1 MEQKVAIMRLKVD
14 LQCRKCC
21 KKVKKILC
29 KYPQIRDQIYDE
41 KNGIVTIRVVCCS
54 PEKVRDNI
62 CCQGGGTIKSI
73 EIVEPPKP
81 KPAPPK
87 EQEKKP
93 VAPIAQ
99 PGPPKQ
105 NPSPAPAPAPAPAQ
119 APAPLPSAAAPA
131 VMFPQTAPMSILAYP
146 SPVVPYGHVYG
157 PGQGGPPQFYG
168 RPVYDSYGWSGPC
181 YVGHHHDCLREEE
194 ASTCTIS

>member
-81 KPAPPK
+81 K
-87 EQEKKP
+87 
-93 VAPIAQ
+93 
-99 PGPPKQ
+99 
-105 NPSPAPAPAPAPAQ
+105 PAPAQ

>member
-1 MEQKVAIMRLKVD
+1 MKLKVD

-29 KYPQIRDQIYDE
+29 KYSQIRDQLYDE

-73 EIVEPPKP
+73 EIVQPPK
-81 KPAPPK
+81 PK

-93 VAPIAQ
+93 EAEIKPKAQ
-99 PGPPKQ
+99 PGPPIVIQPKQ
-105 NPSPAPAPAPAPAQ
+105 TKPNPTPAPAPALAPAPAPAPT
-119 APAPLPSAAAPA
+119 AAAPA
-131 VMFPQTAPMSILAYP
+131 VIFPHTTPMSILSYP
-146 SPVVPYGHVYG
+146 SPVVPYGYVYG
-157 PGQGGPPQFYG
+157 PGQGGPAEVYG
-168 RPVYDSYGWSGPC
+168 RPIYDSYGWNGPC
-181 YVGHHHDCLREEE
+181 YAGHHHHHEYMHEEE
-194 ASTCTIS
+194 APGCTIS